1 MSTHETMKY
10 QPLPDGLHRNI
21 HSNGTACS
29 EYTLKNGVRHG
40 LLQCWHENGQLA
52 EQCMFV
58 EGLAEGE
65 WRHWNANGELLST
78 DNFKNGTG
86 IARQWNSNGTFGA
99 EFSYFRGGLTGRM
112 RYWGEEGMLYLI
124 EYRFEGRRITK
135 KRYCELCNANPA
147 LPRFADEKI
156 ANTLGNYMRR
166 MRREKREKAKLGPTE
181 EDVLMEAFF
190 DEQCVAESKSQDTK
204 EVISWIEKAKRGRRE
219 LGELGRGE
227 TLRFTRKLYALGAIK
242 VWATQIERDV
252 DGWQY
257 SKRLIVELGRNSV
270 SCDRRRQGLRTKP
283 GGFEGE

>member
-1 MSTHETMKY
+1 
-10 QPLPDGLHRNI
+10 
-21 HSNGTACS
+21 
-29 EYTLKNGVRHG
+29 
-40 LLQCWHENGQLA
+40 
-52 EQCMFV
+52 
-58 EGLAEGE
+58 
-65 WRHWNANGELLST
+65 
-78 DNFKNGTG
+78 
-86 IARQWNSNGTFGA
+86 
-99 EFSYFRGGLTGRM
+99 
-112 RYWGEEGMLYLI
+112 MLYLI

-181 EDVLMEAFF
+181 EDVLLEAFF
-190 DEQCVAESKSQDTK
+190 DEECVAESKSQDTK

-227 TLRFTRKLYALGAIK
+227 TLRFTRKLYTLGAGK

-257 SKRLIVELGRNSV
+257 SKRLIVELPDGLNARTGIYNLCCDPEGLFKKTGLPAIRKGRCFMGV
-270 SCDRRRQGLRTKP
+270 S
-283 GGFEGE
+283 FF